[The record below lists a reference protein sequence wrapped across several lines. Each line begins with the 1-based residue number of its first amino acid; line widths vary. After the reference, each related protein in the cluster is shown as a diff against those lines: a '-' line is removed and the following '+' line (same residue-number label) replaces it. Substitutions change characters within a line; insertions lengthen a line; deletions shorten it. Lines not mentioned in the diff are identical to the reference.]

1 VFILC
6 KYGHL
11 IFLKNELSRYFVIS
25 IDWKINYDPN
35 NLIVRSAGGFMK
47 RYLDILVKYNRGAN
61 GSMLSIAGAMD
72 IESRMIDH
80 GSFMKSIHGIIDHI
94 AEGQIYFQRQI
105 RNAFSSLSSLKHAY
119 IDTEMTYR
127 EINFVDFNLLSNV
140 IRVTNDAFVDLIA
153 GMSGKDLEKV
163 IAVESFEGE
172 KKQTSAFIIIQAINH
187 ATHHRG
193 QLSQIFD
200 EMKIPNDFSGITG

>member
-1 VFILC
+1 
-6 KYGHL
+6 
-11 IFLKNELSRYFVIS
+11 
-25 IDWKINYDPN
+25 
-35 NLIVRSAGGFMK
+35 MK
-47 RYLDILVKYNRGAN
+47 RYLDILVKYNRAAN
-61 GSMLSIAGAMD
+61 DSVLSIADTID
-72 IESRMIDH
+72 IEARMIDR

-105 RNAFSSLSSLKHAY
+105 RNAFPSFLSLKHAY

-127 EINFVDFNLLSNV
+127 EINFTDFNRLSDV
-140 IRVTNDAFVDLIA
+140 IRVTSDAFVGLIA
-153 GMSGKDLEKV
+153 EISEKDLEKV
-163 IAVESFEGE
+163 ITVESFEGE

-200 EMKIPNDFSGITG
+200 EMKIPNDFSGIAG